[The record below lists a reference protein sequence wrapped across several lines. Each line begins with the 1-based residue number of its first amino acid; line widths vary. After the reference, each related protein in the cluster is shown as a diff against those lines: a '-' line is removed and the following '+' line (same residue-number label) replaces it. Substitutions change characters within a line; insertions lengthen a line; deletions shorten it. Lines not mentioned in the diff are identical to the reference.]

1 MNQRKR
7 GVEFAIAA
15 VLIACCM
22 VFARPQTNKGLD
34 SWFCIA
40 NDSKGI
46 VIEYKKA
53 DKRFSDTCTSVWFND
68 KYGYKLYLKNGDSI
82 RVCET
87 CVTGSRFLPPEK
99 NKKQRQKK

>member
-1 MNQRKR
+1 MNQQKR
-7 GVEFAIAA
+7 RVGWTVVV

-34 SWFCIA
+34 SWFCLA
-40 NDSKGI
+40 KDSQGI

-82 RVCET
+82 SVCET
-87 CVTGSRFLPPEK
+87 CVTGSRFLQSEK
-99 NKKQRQKK
+99 NKKQRQK